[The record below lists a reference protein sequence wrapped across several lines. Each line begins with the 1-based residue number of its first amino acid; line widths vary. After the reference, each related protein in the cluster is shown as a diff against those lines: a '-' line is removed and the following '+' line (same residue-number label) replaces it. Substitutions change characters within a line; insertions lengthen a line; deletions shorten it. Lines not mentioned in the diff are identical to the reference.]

1 MINRYSRK
9 EMVSIWSEENKFR
22 IWLHIEILAS
32 EAQCRL
38 GLVPVKSLNI
48 IKSRARFDVK
58 KIMKIEEKV
67 KHDVIAFLTN
77 VGEYVGLDSRFIHL
91 GMTSS
96 DVIDTALSVQMK
108 QAGEII
114 HNDLARLKKLL
125 FKKALKYKYLTM
137 IGRTHGVHAEP
148 ITLGLKFAL
157 WYDEMNRNID
167 RWKRAVENIS
177 IGQIS
182 GAVGSYEHISPF
194 VEKYVCGKLG
204 LKTTNISTQILQ
216 RDRHAEYMSTL
227 AIIASSVEK
236 FTTEIRH
243 LQKTETLELEE
254 YFSEGQ
260 KGSSAMPH
268 KKNPITSERLSG
280 LARVLRGNALASF
293 ENIPLWHERD
303 ISHSSVERIIIP
315 DSTILMDYI
324 LNQFTSLI
332 EKIVVNEDNIKKNLE
347 LTNGLLFSQTVL
359 LKLIEKKMRREEA
372 YKIVQT
378 VAMKCWK
385 EKVSFLNLLKE
396 DKNVMKYLNDSE
408 LKAIFNYDNSKKN
421 VDFIFKRTG
430 LIGKKQKQERK

>member
-1 MINRYSRK
+1 MIDRYSRK
-9 EMVSIWSEENKFR
+9 EMSSIWSDENKFR
-22 IWLHIEILAS
+22 VWLDIEILAT
-32 EAQCRL
+32 EAQSKL
-38 GLVPVKSLNI
+38 GLVPVKSFRNI
-48 IKSRARFDVK
+48 KNKARFDVNQ
-58 KIMKIEEKV
+58 ILKIEEKV

-77 VGEYVGLDSRFIHL
+77 VGEYVGIDSRFIHL

-114 HNDLARLKKLL
+114 LRDLTSVQKSLY
-125 FKKALKYKYLTM
+125 KKARKHKYLLM

-148 ITLGLKFAL
+148 ITLGMKFAL
-157 WYDEMNRNID
+157 WFDEMNRNIE
-167 RWKRAVENIS
+167 RWKRAVDNIS
-177 IGQIS
+177 VGQIS
-182 GAVGSYEHISPF
+182 GAVGSYEHISPS
-194 VEKYVCGKLG
+194 VEKFVCKKLG

-227 AIIASSVEK
+227 AIIASSIEK

-254 YFSEGQ
+254 FFSEGQ

-268 KKNPITSERLSG
+268 KKNPITCERLSG
-280 LARVLRGNALASF
+280 LARVLRGNALASY

-324 LNQFTSLI
+324 LNQFTNLI
-332 EKIVVNEDNIKKNLE
+332 DKLVVNESNIKRNLE
-347 LTNGLLFSQTVL
+347 LTNGLIFSQTVL
-359 LKLIEKKMRREEA
+359 LKLIEKKMKRENA
-372 YKIVQT
+372 YRIVQT

-385 EKVSFLNLLKE
+385 EKISFLKLLKE
-396 DKNVMKYLNDSE
+396 DKEVLMYLSE
-408 LKAIFNYDNSKKN
+408 KELNGIFNFDKSLRNIDY
-421 VDFIFKRTG
+421 IFKRVG
-430 LIGKKQKQERK
+430 LGNKKN